1 MAWLRVGNERPCT
14 DWNEIVFLSMSDKL
28 AVVELRER
36 AQQLMEA
43 AEAAAAKGVLCSETT
58 VLVRHDGSIHM
69 AMDSDWPLD
78 SLARERCRRHCRQC
92 VRRQV
97 ACGRLDH
104 PLWHQQHPGRQCGAD
119 AFGEVHIRN
128 FSP

>member
-69 AMDSDWPLD
+69 AMDSDWPLE
-78 SLARERCRRHCRQC
+78 SLRADRGADTAYRVVVNAGKISVEACDLRHRICI
-92 VRRQV
+92 QV
-97 ACGRLDH
+97 ATTRKIAQIGRAH
-104 PLWHQQHPGRQCGAD
+104 
-119 AFGEVHIRN
+119 V
-128 FSP
+128 